1 MRTFLL
7 LIVLTAA
14 SLWGA
19 RRVRG
24 DEAPMR
30 VLRWALY
37 IAAGVF
43 AGLLLS
49 AMLQALFVGD

>member
-7 LIVLTAA
+7 LIVFTAV

-19 RRVRG
+19 RQVQG
-24 DEAPMR
+24 EEPAMR

>member
-19 RRVRG
+19 QRVRG
-24 DEAPMR
+24 GEPPMR

-49 AMLQALFVGD
+49 AMMQALFVGD

>member
-1 MRTFLL
+1 MRTFFLL
-7 LIVLTAA
+7 TVLAIA

-19 RRVRG
+19 RQVRG
-24 DEAPMR
+24 DEPPMR

-37 IAAGVF
+37 IAAGLF

-49 AMLQALFVGD
+49 AMLQVLFAGG